1 MKRWAGSKLKMW
13 DGWAV
18 LSLLFLV
25 LLLLPAGRI
34 FGQLLK
40 PAGENWAHI
49 RQYLFRDYLL
59 NTLQLVG
66 FTGLGTALLGTG
78 LAWLVSACDFPLRVF
93 FRRALFLPLAL
104 PPYIAACTYSGL
116 LGYTGPLRSLLRQQL
131 AWEPPAAYFD
141 IMNLPGAVFI
151 FTLVLYPYV
160 YAVTRAFWEK
170 QSASLLESAR
180 LLGRG
185 QLAVFRGVALPLSR
199 PAVVGGVSLVAME
212 VLGDYG
218 VVHYFGLP
226 TFSTAIFKTWFGMG
240 DVDAAVR
247 LAAVLMLVVLL
258 LLLLESLL
266 RGGKKY
272 SPAGARSRPLSPW
285 PLQGGRGWLA
295 FGCCAAVFSLGFL
308 IPVGQLVYWAWHSWP
323 RVLGADFARLLAGTL
338 LVAWS
343 SALLVLVVALIMAN
357 YSRLHRGVLASACAR
372 ATVLGYS
379 IPGPVIAIGVLAWF
393 IALDTFLHP
402 LYRSID
408 PQAERLWLTG
418 SLVMLIYAL
427 VVRFLAMGFNPLQA
441 GFAKLGNR
449 FSEASRTLGAG
460 VTATFWRVDLP
471 LLRPA
476 VAASFLLVFVE
487 VIKELPLTLMLR
499 PFNFN
504 TLAGKVFQYAGDEM
518 LPEAAVPALV
528 IVALSTLAVWWLES
542 GDRRW

>member
-1 MKRWAGSKLKMW
+1 M
-13 DGWAV
+13 

-34 FGQLLK
+34 FGQLLE
-40 PAGENWAHI
+40 PAGENWGHI
-49 RQYLFRDYLL
+49 RQYLFRDYLA

-66 FTGLGTALLGTG
+66 WTGLGTVLLGAG
-78 LAWLVSACDFPLRVF
+78 LAWLVSACDFPLRAF
-93 FRRALFLPLAL
+93 FRRALYLPLAL

-116 LGYTGPLRSLLRQQL
+116 LSYTGPLRSILRHQWQ
-131 AWEPPAAYFD
+131 WEPAAAWFD
-141 IMNLPGAVFI
+141 IMNLPGAVGI

-160 YAVTRAFWEK
+160 YAVTRAYWEK
-170 QSASLLESAR
+170 QAASQIESAR

-185 QLAVFRGVALPLSR
+185 QLAVFWDVALPLSR
-199 PAVVGGVSLVAME
+199 PALVGGVSLVAME

-240 DVDAAVR
+240 DVAAAVR

-258 LLLLESLL
+258 LLLLENLL
-266 RGGKKY
+266 RGGRKY

-285 PLQGGRGWLA
+285 RLAGARGWLA
-295 FGCCAAVFSLGFL
+295 TGFCAAVSGLGFF
-308 IPVGQLVYWAWHSWP
+308 IPLGQLVYWAWHSWP
-323 RVLGADFARLLAGTL
+323 RVPGAEFARLLADTL
-338 LVAWS
+338 LL
-343 SALLVLVVALIMAN
+343 ALITTALVLVVALVVAN
-357 YSRLHRGVLASACAR
+357 YSRLHRGMLAAACAR

-393 IALDTFLHP
+393 IALDGYLYP
-402 LYRSID
+402 LYRFLE
-408 PQAERLWLTG
+408 PQAEHLLLTS

-427 VVRFLAMGFNPLQA
+427 VVRFLAMGFGPLSA

-449 FSEASRTLGAG
+449 YSEASRTLGAG

-476 VAASFLLVFVE
+476 VAAAFMLVFVE
-487 VIKELPLTLMLR
+487 VVKELPLTLMLR
-499 PFNFN
+499 PFNFQ

-542 GDRRW
+542 GGRRR

>member
-1 MKRWAGSKLKMW
+1 MG
-13 DGWAV
+13 DGWAL
-18 LSLLFLV
+18 LSLLFLL

-40 PAGENWAHI
+40 PAGENWAHV

-59 NTLQLVG
+59 HTLQLAG
-66 FTGLGTALLGTG
+66 FTVLGTALLGTV
-78 LAWLVSACDFPLRVF
+78 LAWLVSACDFPLRAF
-93 FRRALFLPLAL
+93 FRRALYLPLAL

-116 LGYTGPLRSLLRQQL
+116 LGYTGPLRSFLRRQL
-131 AWEPPAAYFD
+131 VWEPPAAWFD

-170 QSASLLESAR
+170 QAASQIESAR

-185 QLAVFRGVALPLSR
+185 QLAVFWDVALPLSR
-199 PAVVGGVSLVAME
+199 PALVGGASLVAME

-247 LAAVLMLVVLL
+247 LAAVLMLVVVLL
-258 LLLLESLL
+258 LWLEGRL

-272 SPAGARSRPLSPW
+272 SPAGARSRPLALW
-285 PLQGGRGWLA
+285 RLAGVRGWLA
-295 FGCCAAVFSLGFL
+295 AGFCAAVSGLGFFL
-308 IPVGQLVYWAWHSWP
+308 PLGQLVYWAGHSWP
-323 RVLGADFARLLAGTL
+323 RVLGGDFARLLVDTL
-338 LVAWS
+338 LLALVAS
-343 SALLVLVVALIMAN
+343 MLVLVVALVVAN
-357 YSRLHRGVLASACAR
+357 YSRLHRGGLASACAR

-393 IALDTFLHP
+393 IALDGYLYP
-402 LYRSID
+402 LYRFFS
-408 PQAERLWLTG
+408 PQAERLLLAG

-441 GFAKLGNR
+441 GFARLGHR

-476 VAASFLLVFVE
+476 VAAAFLLVFVE

-499 PFNFN
+499 PFNFQ

-528 IVALSTLAVWWLES
+528 IVALSTLAVCWLES
-542 GDRRW
+542 GGRRW